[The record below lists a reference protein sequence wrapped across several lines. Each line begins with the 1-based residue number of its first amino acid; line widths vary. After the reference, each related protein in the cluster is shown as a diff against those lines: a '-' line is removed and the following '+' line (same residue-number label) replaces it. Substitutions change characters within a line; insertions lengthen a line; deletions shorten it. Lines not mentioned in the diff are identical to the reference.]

1 MVDKVRLKL
10 NLNLTPAELKPFKI
24 PNGLI
29 IIIDT
34 REQRPLFSP
43 RPRGLVTIRKKV
55 EFGDYT
61 IKGFETEFAIERKQ
75 MSDFYSYIGKERKKT
90 VKKMSDFNLIVCNGG
105 FAGLVIEASEEDV
118 LFGYVMS
125 KVPPEVARQALVSFR
140 IRSGVHVYFNR
151 SRECIERWVLD
162 NAIKFYKVRREVK
175 NERDMDGSQ
184 RPEIPV
190 FLSF

>member
-1 MVDKVRLKL
+1 MKLKP
-10 NLNLTPAELKPFKI
+10 NLNLAPAALKPFKI
-24 PNGLI
+24 PTGLV

-34 REQRPLFSP
+34 REQRPLFSTRPISHLP
-43 RPRGLVTIRKKV
+43 RLTTIRKKV

-61 IKGFETEFAIERKQ
+61 IKGFEAEFAIERKQ

-90 VKKMSDFNLIVCNGG
+90 VKKMNEFKQIVTAGG
-105 FAGLVIEASEEDV
+105 FVGLVIEASEDDV

-140 IRSGVHVYFNR
+140 IRYGVHVYFNR

-162 NAIKFYKVRREVK
+162 TAIKFYKVRREV
-175 NERDMDGSQ
+175 R
-184 RPEIPV
+184 
-190 FLSF
+190 